1 MSLEFLFGLA
11 LLDLLG
17 DVPKALDELAVEI
30 KAFDFRCERVGIV
43 NVCQPKSSI
52 WVVLINETCG
62 HRLTDCVVFVFIH
75 S

>member
-1 MSLEFLFGLA
+1 MRKTLCQNKYVLFLVKSTGVLGRMPVMSLGFLFGLA

-43 NVCQPKSSI
+43 NVC
-52 WVVLINETCG
+52 
-62 HRLTDCVVFVFIH
+62 
-75 S
+75 